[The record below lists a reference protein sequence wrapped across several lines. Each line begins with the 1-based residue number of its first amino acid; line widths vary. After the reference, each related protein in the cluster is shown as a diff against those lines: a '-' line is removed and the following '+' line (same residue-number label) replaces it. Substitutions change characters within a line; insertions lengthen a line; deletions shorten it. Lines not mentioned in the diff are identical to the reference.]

1 MYGCD
6 SRNCRRLIKRENAR
20 SMFCVGLVFA
30 ASVNDNVDMVLT
42 YRYRIKDATS
52 GRHLERQARSV
63 NHVWNFCGEI
73 QEAARRHNKRWPSGF
88 DLIKLTSGSSQLLG
102 LHSDAVQGVC
112 KHFAIARDAR
122 GKRPRWRGRKSLGW
136 IPFQAARAIRMEG
149 DAVIFLGRRY
159 RLWLSRPIA
168 GEIRCG
174 SFAQDARGRW
184 YLNLQVAVLEDKAH
198 GTGEVGI
205 DLGLKSLAA
214 LSTGEKIEAPRIYRR
229 YERALATAQRAGRK
243 LRVRAIHAK
252 IANCRRHLLHQL
264 STRLVRE
271 NRRICVGNVNS
282 CGLARTSLAKSVL
295 DAGWSQLRSQLR
307 YKAIRHGTEYLEV
320 DEHLTTQ
327 VCSACGA
334 RGGPKGREDL
344 VVRDWICGG
353 CGARHDRDIN
363 SAINILVS
371 GRNVGLRGTE
381 IPSLQGGEDVTVLMY
396 RIVGAPR
403 IVPAK
408 CSAGPCDARLERGA
422 TSPPRR

>member
-1 MYGCD
+1 MP
-6 SRNCRRLIKRENAR
+6 RR
-20 SMFCVGLVFA
+20 MFRVCLVFA
-30 ASVNDNVDMVLT
+30 PSVNHHVAMVLT

-52 GRHLERQARSV
+52 RRHLELQSRAV
-63 NHVWNFCGEI
+63 NRVWNYCGEI

-88 DLIKLTSGSSQLLG
+88 DLIKLTCGSSKLLG
-102 LHSDAVQGVC
+102 LHSDTVQAVC
-112 KHFAIARDAR
+112 KQFALSRDAQH
-122 GKRPRWRGRKSLGW
+122 KRPRWRGRKSLGW
-136 IPFQAARAIRMEG
+136 IPFQAARAIRLQG
-149 DAVIFLGRRY
+149 AGVIFLGRRY

-184 YLNLQVAVLEDKAH
+184 YLNLQLQIPEDSAH
-198 GTGEVGI
+198 GDGEVGI
-205 DLGLKSLAA
+205 DLGLKFLAA
-214 LSTGEKIEAPRIYRR
+214 LSTGEKIETPRLYRR
-229 YERALATAQRAGRK
+229 HERALAVAQRAGRK
-243 LRVRAIHAK
+243 PRVRAIHAK
-252 IANCRRHLLHQL
+252 IANCRRHFLHEL

-282 CGLARTSLAKSVL
+282 LGLARTSLAKSVL

-307 YKAIRHGTEYLEV
+307 YKAIRHGAAYIEV
-320 DEHLTTQ
+320 DERLTTQ

-363 SAINILVS
+363 AAINILVS

-381 IPSLQGGEDVTVLMY
+381 IPPF
-396 RIVGAPR
+396 RVGKTLTALPLNGSSSTAARDTARGYPAPAAR
-403 IVPAK
+403 RAHSDADRPA
-408 CSAGPCDARLERGA
+408 A
-422 TSPPRR
+422 

>member
-1 MYGCD
+1 
-6 SRNCRRLIKRENAR
+6 
-20 SMFCVGLVFA
+20 MFGVGLVFA
-30 ASVNDNVDMVLT
+30 ASVNDHVDMALT

-52 GRHLERQARSV
+52 GRHLKRQARAV
-63 NHVWNFCGEI
+63 NRIWNYCGEI
-73 QEAARRHNKRWPSGF
+73 QQAARRHNKRWPSGF
-88 DLIKLTSGSSQLLG
+88 DLIKLTCGSSKLLG
-102 LHSDAVQGVC
+102 LHSDAVQAVC
-112 KHFAIARDAR
+112 KRFAIARDTR
-122 GKRPRWRGRKSLGW
+122 GRRPRWRGRKALGW

-159 RLWLSRPIA
+159 RLWLSRPVE
-168 GEIRCG
+168 GQIRCG

-184 YLNLQVAVLEDKAH
+184 YLNLDAEVPEDKEH

-229 YERALATAQRAGRK
+229 YERALAIAQRAGRK
-243 LRVRAIHAK
+243 PRVRAIHAK
-252 IANCRRHLLHQL
+252 IANCRKHFLHEL

-271 NRRICVGNVNS
+271 NRRICVWNINS

-295 DAGWSQLRSQLR
+295 DAGWSQLRSQLH
-307 YKAIRHGTEYLEV
+307 YKAIRHGAEYLEV
-320 DEHLTTQ
+320 DERLTTQ

-353 CGARHDRDIN
+353 CGVWHDRDIN

-381 IPSLQGGEDVTVLMY
+381 IPSLQGGEDVKGTTSGS
-396 RIVGAPR
+396 R
-403 IVPAK
+403 
-408 CSAGPCDARLERGA
+408 SARPWCRSAASR
-422 TSPPRR
+422 